1 MLDIN
6 QIGIYNQYRKAKNMK
21 TIKIQFFSMW
31 CSTQTFETTN
41 LKEAQNIC
49 EEGINQQYLV
59 YVNGEKYKPI
69 KSFGRKV
76 L

>member
-1 MLDIN
+1 
-6 QIGIYNQYRKAKNMK
+6 
-21 TIKIQFFSMW
+21 MW

-41 LKEAQNIC
+41 LKDAQDIC

-69 KSFGRKV
+69 KLFGRKV

>member
-1 MLDIN
+1 MK
-6 QIGIYNQYRKAKNMK
+6 GNMK

-41 LKEAQNIC
+41 IKEAQDIC

-59 YVNGEKYKPI
+59 YVNGEKYRPLRT
-69 KSFGRKV
+69 FGKKV
-76 L
+76 I